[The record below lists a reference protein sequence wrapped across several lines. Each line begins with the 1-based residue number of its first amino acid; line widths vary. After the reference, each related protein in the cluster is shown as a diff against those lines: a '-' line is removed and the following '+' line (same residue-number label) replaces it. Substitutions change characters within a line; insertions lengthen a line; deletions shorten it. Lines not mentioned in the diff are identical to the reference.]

1 MAHLKKEFL
10 TLVYEVVCLVTTFDA
25 KQRLQFEKSRMYLIA
40 EESTPTLVAV
50 ALPGFLARSVLT
62 SWISDALIT
71 QWSCPPIAT
80 SRNENCSSENVSQG
94 YDNFSVFTQYL
105 KK

>member
-71 QWSCPPIAT
+71 QRSCPPIAT
-80 SRNENCSSENVSQG
+80 SRKS
-94 YDNFSVFTQYL
+94 
-105 KK
+105 